1 MKTVSLFNPFNYALS
16 FSPIDPLDDGLRE
29 EIIAEQQES
38 GAISLSDD
46 TSDIGQFWRDVELDT
61 AHNGGQ
67 LEFSE

>member
-1 MKTVSLFNPFNYALS
+1 MS

-38 GAISLSDD
+38 GAISLDDD
-46 TSDIGQFWRDVELDT
+46 TSDIGQFWRDVERDT
-61 AHNGGQ
+61 AHNGGR